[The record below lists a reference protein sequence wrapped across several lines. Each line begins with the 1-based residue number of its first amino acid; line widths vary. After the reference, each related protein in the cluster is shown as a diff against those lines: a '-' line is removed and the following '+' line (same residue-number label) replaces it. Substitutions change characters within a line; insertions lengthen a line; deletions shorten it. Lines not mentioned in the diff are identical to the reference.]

1 MSERTSSGLR
11 LWLPQKACFSQC
23 CAEGIPFHGMGSR
36 GPGGCQT
43 SLLLCCGK
51 AFAKSQQ
58 AFASVAPRLEAPRVV
73 ILATVI
79 TFGHLTRSQGWVA
92 ILAADVA
99 FGITLGEEAT
109 EERSSVE
116 TREERSKGA
125 WRAGRRREE

>member
-11 LWLPQKACFSQC
+11 LWLPQKACFFPNAAQK
-23 CAEGIPFHGMGSR
+23 GSR
-36 GPGGCQT
+36 FTGWGPGAQEVAKHR
-43 SLLLCCGK
+43 CCCVGK

-79 TFGHLTRSQGWVA
+79 TLGHLTRSQGWVA
-92 ILAADVA
+92 ILTADVA

-125 WRAGRRREE
+125 WRAGRRTEE